1 MHGAKIA
8 GIALLVCGT
17 LSLVYGG
24 FSYTKDESQIDL
36 GLVSVEVQE
45 RERVD
50 LPVLVQRLLERGMQV
65 RSYRHTGYW
74 LDIGRPDDYERAQ
87 NDFVTMRSRLLG
99 ESD

>member
-8 GIALLVCGT
+8 AIVLLVCGT

-36 GLVSVEVQE
+36 GPLSVEVQE

-50 LPVLVQRLLERGMQV
+50 VPIWLGVGFIVVGGGLLVGV
-65 RSYRHTGYW
+65 
-74 LDIGRPDDYERAQ
+74 
-87 NDFVTMRSRLLG
+87 SRKA
-99 ESD
+99 